1 MSQAQDQQTQTQ
13 TKICRRYYYRNNIK
27 MPGPTETVII
37 LDGRVLRPNKIYRSR
52 SGAHGEDVYCLSEEQ
67 WQRVWIVTFEQSNS
81 GKRHV
86 STVNVPDNIRE
97 LIEEAWINE
106 DVAID
111 EIASIIAKLQTMNSW

>member
-1 MSQAQDQQTQTQ
+1 
-13 TKICRRYYYRNNIK
+13 
-27 MPGPTETVII
+27 MPGLTETVII
-37 LDGRVLRPNKIYRSR
+37 LDGRILKPNKTYRSR
-52 SGAHGEDVYCLSEEQ
+52 SGAHGEDIYCLSEEQ

-106 DVAID
+106 DVTIN
-111 EIASIIAKLQTMNSW
+111 EIASIIAKLQTMSNSW